1 MTISDINLEHLNMIL
16 TFLTSF
22 SYSAFTNHCEEVL
35 EPKKSTHVPE
45 EKNTCDVYLVMSEAS
60 ASPATKPNSFRS
72 NLLRETSQGGI
83 ENGLLK
89 LTKEGH
95 LQSYK

>member
-45 EKNTCDVYLVMSEAS
+45 EKKQMYLKHKRILMSEAS
-60 ASPATKPNSFRS
+60 FHQVARNKNQFFWMKY
-72 NLLRETSQGGI
+72 I
-83 ENGLLK
+83 EGN
-89 LTKEGH
+89 
-95 LQSYK
+95 